1 MAQTKRKR
9 RRKHKG
15 TPAGTVVSST
25 KPKAKGKDE
34 AKVDARARREAR
46 MNRRPTWRGAV
57 QRAAIAAVIFGVLL
71 ASPLFSR
78 PIGQAAVLTVFSV
91 RALRPAWLGHGQFFC
106 DIVSTRRPGEEAPST
121 AKPDGSGAG

>member
-15 TPAGTVVSST
+15 TPAGTVVST
-25 KPKAKGKDE
+25 TKAKPKGKADAKQ
-34 AKVDARARREAR
+34 DARARREER
-46 MNRRPTWRGAV
+46 MNRVPTWKGAV

-78 PIGQAAVLTVFSV
+78 PIGQAAVLTVFV
-91 RALRPAWLGHGQFFC
+91 FALYVPLGYGTDKLFYSMRQ
-106 DIVSTRRPGEEAPST
+106 RRKARG
-121 AKPDGSGAG
+121 KG

>member
-1 MAQTKRKR
+1 MAQAKRKR

-25 KPKAKGKDE
+25 KAKPKGKAAPKA
-34 AKVDARARREAR
+34 DARTRREER
-46 MNRRPTWRGAV
+46 MNREPTWRGAV

-78 PIGQAAVLTVFSV
+78 PIGQAAILTVFV
-91 RALRPAWLGHGQFFC
+91 FLIYVPLGYGTDKLFYNLRQ
-106 DIVSTRRPGEEAPST
+106 RRKARG
-121 AKPDGSGAG
+121 GR

>member
-15 TPAGTVVSST
+15 TPAGNVVRSSSG
-25 KPKAKGKDE
+25 KPGAAKGKGDSK
-34 AKVDARARREAR
+34 ADARQRREDR
-46 MNRRPTWRGAV
+46 MNRQPTWKGAI

-78 PIGQAAVLTVFSV
+78 PISQALVLTVFV
-91 RALRPAWLGHGQFFC
+91 FLIYIPLGYGTDKLFYNMRQ
-106 DIVSTRRPGEEAPST
+106 RRKARNRG
-121 AKPDGSGAG
+121 

>member
-15 TPAGTVVSST
+15 TPAGTVVST
-25 KPKAKGKDE
+25 TKAKPKGKADAKQ
-34 AKVDARARREAR
+34 DARARREER
-46 MNRRPTWRGAV
+46 MNRVPTWRGAV

-78 PIGQAAVLTVFSV
+78 PIGQAAVLTVFV
-91 RALRPAWLGHGQFFC
+91 FALYVPLGYGTDKLFYNMRQ
-106 DIVSTRRPGEEAPST
+106 RRKARG
-121 AKPDGSGAG
+121 KG

>member
-15 TPAGTVVSST
+15 TPAGTVVST
-25 KPKAKGKDE
+25 PKAKPKG
-34 AKVDARARREAR
+34 KVDSKADARSRREER
-46 MNRRPTWRGAV
+46 MNRQPTWRGAV

-78 PIGQAAVLTVFSV
+78 PIGQAAVLTVFV
-91 RALRPAWLGHGQFFC
+91 FALYVPLGYGTDKLFYNMRQ
-106 DIVSTRRPGEEAPST
+106 RRKARG
-121 AKPDGSGAG
+121 KG

>member
-25 KPKAKGKDE
+25 KPKAKGKAE
-34 AKVDARARREAR
+34 AKTDARARREER
-46 MNRRPTWRGAV
+46 MNRQPTWRGAV

-78 PIGQAAVLTVFSV
+78 PIGQAAVLTVFV
-91 RALRPAWLGHGQFFC
+91 FALYVPLGYGTDKLFYNMRQ
-106 DIVSTRRPGEEAPST
+106 RRKARG
-121 AKPDGSGAG
+121 KG

>member
-15 TPAGTVVSST
+15 TPAGTVVSP
-25 KPKAKGKDE
+25 PKAKPKGKADSK
-34 AKVDARARREAR
+34 ADARARREER
-46 MNRRPTWRGAV
+46 MNRQPTWRGAV

-78 PIGQAAVLTVFSV
+78 PIGQAAVLTLFVF
-91 RALRPAWLGHGQFFC
+91 ALYVPLGYGTDKLFYNMRQ
-106 DIVSTRRPGEEAPST
+106 RRKARG
-121 AKPDGSGAG
+121 KG

>member
-15 TPAGTVVSST
+15 TPAGTVVST
-25 KPKAKGKDE
+25 PKAKPKSKADS
-34 AKVDARARREAR
+34 KTDARARREER
-46 MNRRPTWRGAV
+46 MNRQPTWRGAV

-78 PIGQAAVLTVFSV
+78 PIGQAAVLTVFV
-91 RALRPAWLGHGQFFC
+91 FALYVPLGYGTDKLFYNMRQ
-106 DIVSTRRPGEEAPST
+106 RRKARGKS
-121 AKPDGSGAG
+121 

>member
-25 KPKAKGKDE
+25 KAKPKGKGDPKTD
-34 AKVDARARREAR
+34 AKARREAR
-46 MNRRPTWRGAV
+46 MNRPPTWKGAL

-71 ASPLFSR
+71 ASPLFKR
-78 PIGQAAVLTVFSV
+78 PIAQAAVLTVFV
-91 RALRPAWLGHGQFFC
+91 FLIYVPLGYGTDKLFFNMRQ
-106 DIVSTRRPGEEAPST
+106 RRKARNRG
-121 AKPDGSGAG
+121 

>member
-15 TPAGTVVSST
+15 TPAGTVVST
-25 KPKAKGKDE
+25 PKAKPKGKADS
-34 AKVDARARREAR
+34 KTDARARREER
-46 MNRRPTWRGAV
+46 MNRQPTWRGAV

-78 PIGQAAVLTVFSV
+78 PIGQAAVLTVFV
-91 RALRPAWLGHGQFFC
+91 FALYVPLGYGTDKLFYNMRQ
-106 DIVSTRRPGEEAPST
+106 RRKARG
-121 AKPDGSGAG
+121 KG

>member
-15 TPAGTVVSST
+15 TPAGTVVST
-25 KPKAKGKDE
+25 TKAKPKGKADAKQ
-34 AKVDARARREAR
+34 DARARREER
-46 MNRRPTWRGAV
+46 MNRVPTWKGAV

-78 PIGQAAVLTVFSV
+78 PIGQAAVLTVFV
-91 RALRPAWLGHGQFFC
+91 FALYVPLGYGTDKLFYNMRQ
-106 DIVSTRRPGEEAPST
+106 RRKARG
-121 AKPDGSGAG
+121 KG

>member
-15 TPAGTVVSST
+15 TPAGTVVSA
-25 KPKAKGKDE
+25 PKAKPKGKADS
-34 AKVDARARREAR
+34 KTDARARREER
-46 MNRRPTWRGAV
+46 MNRQPTWRGAV

-78 PIGQAAVLTVFSV
+78 PIGQAAVLTLFVF
-91 RALRPAWLGHGQFFC
+91 ALYVPLGYGTDKLFYNMRQ
-106 DIVSTRRPGEEAPST
+106 RRKARG
-121 AKPDGSGAG
+121 KG